1 MSTHDYRIHLRGC
14 LDERWFRRFAGLTLT
29 YTADGDTIIAAAA
42 LDQAALHAIL
52 SQVRDLGI
60 DLIAV
65 QRDPISTQNPQAGEA
80 K

>member
-1 MSTHDYRIHLRGC
+1 MSTHAYRIRLRGC

-42 LDQAALHAIL
+42 LDQAALHTIL
-52 SQVRDLGI
+52 SRVRDLGL

-65 QRDPISTQNPQAGEA
+65 QRDPAAAQDTREGEVR
-80 K
+80 